1 MGQAVPKL
9 DRKLVAAINKRHQS
23 EKQKLRNVVRAKKK

>member
-23 EKQKLRNVVRAKKK
+23 EKQKLRNVARKAGK

>member
-9 DRKLVAAINKRHQS
+9 DRKIVAALNKRHQS
-23 EKQKLRNVVRAKKK
+23 EKKKLRNVAKRAAK